1 MHHPALAETLILLML
16 AAASVAAAWWR
27 FRPVLASIRAARSE
41 PGYSL
46 RPVGPRLRRFAAEV
60 LAQAK
65 VIRHRPLPGLA
76 HAIVFW
82 GFCAFAGVTL
92 DHLASGFGFPLLSRE
107 TAFGR
112 AYFGAVALFA
122 AAVAVAIT
130 GLAVRRFVIRP
141 RWLGPVSA
149 ESGLIAL
156 LIFLLMVTYLFDYFE
171 VGSPAW
177 LHVNWWIH
185 TAVLLIFL
193 PLIPGT
199 KHLHLALSPVTVF
212 LKRPGFAGIPPL
224 ADDDDFGLD
233 TGKDV
238 TRLIA
243 LQAFTCVEC
252 GRCTEHC
259 PAAATGKEL
268 DPKQIALGFRS
279 YLRANPP
286 GAETPLL
293 GGHLSPT
300 AVFQC
305 TTCGACEEQ
314 CPVGVQHLPAI
325 VGLRRGAVNTGR
337 WDDPHGSQLF
347 VNLERY
353 GNPMGIPAAERRRFL
368 EQAGLPL
375 YDGSQEYCLWLGCMG
390 AYDDQGR
397 QIVRALA
404 RVLDHLG
411 IGFGVL
417 PREKCTGDAARR
429 LGNDLAF
436 GELAAEN
443 LEMLSQKKVRRLVSI
458 CPHCVRTISTDWRE
472 YGEAPPIEHHSEVLA
487 RHAHRLPKHHGG
499 SITFHDPCYL
509 GRYRG
514 EYEAPRAV
522 VRRYGRLAE
531 PERTRD
537 WAFCCGAGGGLFFLG
552 EEQGERIN
560 RARTDQLI
568 ETGAGTIA
576 AACPF
581 CRSMFRDALTG
592 REDAAELV
600 DIAELAARAL
610 PAEGSPGEG

>member
-1 MHHPALAETLILLML
+1 MHDPAPAESALLLVLLALS
-16 AAASVAAAWWR
+16 AAAAWRR
-27 FRPVLASIRAARSE
+27 FRPVWIRIRTAR
-41 PGYSL
+41 PDAGYRL
-46 RPVGPRLRRFAAEV
+46 RPLGPRLARFAREV

-65 VIRHRPLPGLA
+65 VIRYRPLPGLA
-76 HAIVFW
+76 HAVVFW
-82 GFCAFAGVTL
+82 GFLAFAGVTVH
-92 DHLASGFGFPLLSRE
+92 HLASGFGFPLLSRE

-112 AYFGAVALFA
+112 AYFGAVAVFA

-130 GLAVRRFVIRP
+130 GLAVRRFLVRP
-141 RWLGPVSA
+141 RWLGKISA

-156 LIFLLMVTYLFDYFE
+156 LIFLLMATYLVDYFE
-171 VGSPAW
+171 AGSPA
-177 LHVNWWIH
+177 LLRANWWLH
-185 TAVLLIFL
+185 TAVLLVFL

-212 LKRPGFAGIPPL
+212 LKRPGFAEIPPL

-268 DPKQIALGFRS
+268 DPKQVALGFRD
-279 YLRANPP
+279 YLRAHPP
-286 GAETPLL
+286 GAEAPLL
-293 GGHLSPT
+293 GAHLSEE
-300 AVFQC
+300 AIFQC
-305 TTCGACEEQ
+305 TTCGACEYQ

-325 VGLRRGAVNTGR
+325 LGLRRGAVNTGR
-337 WDDPHGSQLF
+337 WDDDHGSQLF
-347 VNLERY
+347 VNLERH

-368 EQAGLPL
+368 EEAGLPL

-397 QIVRALA
+397 QVVRALA
-404 RVLDHLG
+404 RVLEYLE
-411 IGFGVL
+411 ISFGVL
-417 PREKCTGDAARR
+417 PQEKCTGDAARR

-443 LEMLSQKKVRRLVSI
+443 LEMLSERKVRRLVSI

-472 YGEAPPIEHHSEVLA
+472 YGEAPPIEHHSELLA
-487 RHAHRLPKHHGG
+487 RHAHRLPERREG

-509 GRYRG
+509 GRYRE

-522 VRRYGRLAE
+522 VRRYGALAE

-537 WAFCCGAGGGLFFLG
+537 RAFCCGAGGGLFFLG

-560 RARTDQLI
+560 RARTAQLVA
-568 ETGAGTIA
+568 TGAGTIA

-592 REDAAELV
+592 REEAPQLV
-600 DIAELAARAL
+600 DVAELAARAL
-610 PAEGSPGEG
+610 PSEGSAGEG